1 MKRIIIVGGG
11 VIGLSIAFELVKKGC
26 SVTLL
31 EKGTLACKASGAAA
45 GMLGVHTET
54 RGNPSMT
61 SLAKES
67 RNLFPDLADE
77 LLHCSGIDIGL
88 KQNGMIIPA
97 MTTKEQHL
105 LQREANSPEG
115 VSEKLRWLEEE
126 ELREMEPS
134 LSRSFIGGLSIPR
147 DGNILAPRLSEALA
161 MSAASL
167 GAVLHEG
174 TEVESLIMEGRS
186 IVGVNTSRGPLYGD
200 EVVVAGGAWSK
211 HIMRRL
217 GILLDA
223 APVKGECISVT
234 PKEGLLNRTIVTEGL
249 YIVPKMDGTLT
260 IGATEEE
267 GSFNEDVSVESVSR
281 LLAKACTIVP
291 GIAAAAWGKAWA
303 GTRPK
308 TASRLP
314 YMGRVPDVAGLSLA
328 TGHYRNGILLAPI
341 TGVLMADL
349 LTDKGS
355 ERGFAHE
362 YTRQWN
368 RDHGSTTSEVSP

>member
-1 MKRIIIVGGG
+1 MRRIIIVGGG

-67 RNLFPDLADE
+67 RDLFPDLAEE
-77 LLHCSGIDIGL
+77 LLHCSGVDIGL

-97 MTTKEQHL
+97 TTNREQHL
-105 LQREANSPEG
+105 LRGEADSPEG
-115 VSEKLRWLEEE
+115 VSEHLRWLEER

-134 LSRSFIGGLSIPR
+134 LSHSFIGGLSIPR
-147 DGNILAPRLSEALA
+147 DGNVLAPRLSEALSI
-161 MSAASL
+161 SAASK

-174 TEVESLIMEGRS
+174 TEVESLIMEGGT
-186 IVGVNTSRGPLYGD
+186 ILGVNTSRGRLYGD
-200 EVVVAGGAWSK
+200 EVVVAGGAWSQ
-211 HIMRRL
+211 HILRRL
-217 GILLDA
+217 GIVLDA
-223 APVKGECISVT
+223 VPVKGECISLV
-234 PKEGLLNRTIVTEGL
+234 PKEGCLNRTIVTDDL
-249 YIVPKMDGTLT
+249 YMVPKADGTLT
-260 IGATEEE
+260 IGATEQE
-267 GSFNEDVSVESVSR
+267 GSFNEDVSAKSVSS
-281 LLAKACTIVP
+281 LLARACTMAPELADAV
-291 GIAAAAWGKAWA
+291 WRKAWA

-308 TASRLP
+308 TSSRLP
-314 YMGRVPDVAGLSLA
+314 YIGRVPDVEGLSLA

-349 LTDKGS
+349 LTDKDF
-355 ERGFAHE
+355 ERGLSHE
-362 YTRQWN
+362 YTCQWN
-368 RDHGSTTSEVSP
+368 RDHDSASCEVGR